1 MQPFSQIDNK
11 LAFAFL
17 SSRKYDVAVNIKHT
31 AQFTGKD
38 NRLYYINKRVG
49 NDHFNV
55 FDANVMLADLG
66 TGHYS
71 GKAKIASAVFD
82 ITSLYSENTFSG
94 YEFNNS
100 ILVDPGYRRKGI
112 ATALT
117 LFAEHYYQ
125 AQYKPSGVLSEEMKG
140 FVDYYSG
147 KYQLN
152 SVAIIGSRCITDYS
166 FFCGIMKNISPA
178 PARIVSGG
186 ARGVDTLAARY
197 AKENEIHLLEIKP
210 DYATHKRIAPIL
222 RNKTIVKFSSRVI
235 ALWDGTSPGTA
246 NTLELARKMD
256 KPVRLFI
263 CNTQKQS
270 RQNTLKL

>member
-11 LAFAFL
+11 LVFAFL
-17 SSRKYDVAVNIKHT
+17 SGRKYSMSINIKHT

-38 NRLYYINKRVG
+38 DRLYYINKKVG

-55 FDANVMLADLG
+55 FDANVLLTGLAS
-66 TGHYS
+66 GHYS

-82 ITSLYSENTFSG
+82 TASIFSENTFTG

-100 ILVDPGYRRKGI
+100 ILVDPGHRRKGI

-117 LFAEHYYQ
+117 LFAENYYQ
-125 AQYKPSGVLSEEMKG
+125 ARYKPSGVLSEEMKG
-140 FVDYYSG
+140 FAEYYSG

-152 SVAIIGSRCITDYS
+152 SVAIIGSRGISDYS
-166 FFCGIMKNISPA
+166 FFCGIMRNIKPA
-178 PARIVSGG
+178 PVRIVSGG

-197 AKENEIHLLEIKP
+197 AGENKIHLLEIKP
-210 DYATHKRIAPIL
+210 DYASHKRFAPIL
-222 RNKTIVKFSSRVI
+222 RNKSIVKFSSRVI

-246 NTLELARKMD
+246 NTIEFARKMD
-256 KPVRLFI
+256 KAVRVFI
-263 CNTQKQS
+263 CNSQKQS